1 MSPVSDEESGG
12 GYIRTDDGSAN
23 ENNIWEENDIQS
35 GYDDDDTQ
43 AGADPSLPWETNL
56 RLPRSVIPVHYDL
69 YLFPDLESGMFSG
82 KIFHLTLLML
92 YGIISY
98 MNHLQ
103 KLPIMSIC
111 FQEMFRFMLRA

>member
-12 GYIRTDDGSAN
+12 GYIRTDDGSEN

-35 GYDDDDTQ
+35 GYDDDTQ

-69 YLFPDLESGMFSG
+69 YLFPDLEGGMFSG
-82 KIFHLTLLML
+82 KIFHLRLLIL
-92 YGIISY
+92 Y
-98 MNHLQ
+98 
-103 KLPIMSIC
+103 
-111 FQEMFRFMLRA
+111 

>member
-12 GYIRTDDGSAN
+12 GYIRSDDGSAN

-35 GYDDDDTQ
+35 GYDDDNTQ

-82 KIFHLTLLML
+82 KMCHLTQIML
-92 YGIISY
+92 
-98 MNHLQ
+98 N
-103 KLPIMSIC
+103 
-111 FQEMFRFMLRA
+111 